1 MNTAFELPSE
11 LTIYTA
17 ESTRQALL
25 SWLQARS
32 PQANNPISTISL
44 PAAQVEEVDSAGLQ
58 VLVALANTLAE
69 QGQALEL
76 LQPSARLRAGL
87 SDLGA
92 TGWFRLVPQ
101 EMPA

>member
-1 MNTAFELPSE
+1 MSTAFELPSE

-17 ESTRQALL
+17 DSTRQALL
-25 SWLQARS
+25 NWLQARTSQVTS
-32 PQANNPISTISL
+32 PFSL

-58 VLVALANTLAE
+58 VLAALANTLAE
-69 QGQALEL
+69 QGQTLEL
-76 LQPSARLRAGL
+76 LQPSARLRACL

>member
-1 MNTAFELPSE
+1 MSTAFELPPE

-17 ESTRQALL
+17 DSTRQALL
-25 SWLQARS
+25 SWLQAR
-32 PQANNPISTISL
+32 PTQAASL
-44 PAAQVEEVDSAGLQ
+44 VSLQAAQVEEVDSAGLQ
-58 VLVALANTLAE
+58 VLAALANTLAE
-69 QGQALEL
+69 QGQTLEL
-76 LQPSARLRAGL
+76 LQPSAHLRAGL